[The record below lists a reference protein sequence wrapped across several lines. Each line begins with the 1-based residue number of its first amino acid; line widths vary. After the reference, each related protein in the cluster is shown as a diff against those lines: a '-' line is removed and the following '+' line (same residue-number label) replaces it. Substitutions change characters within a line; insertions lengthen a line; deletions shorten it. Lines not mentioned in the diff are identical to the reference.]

1 MHAGGGG
8 SARTSVSGEQ
18 TLTDTTLLRERRHRS
33 GEQSRGRKRER
44 ERERKKERERE
55 KETGATATLIE
66 HGRVYCPLLEVEDS
80 CHWRIEAVTHARAS
94 PFSVG

>member
-44 ERERKKERERE
+44 ERKRKRERDWRNGDSDRAWE
-55 KETGATATLIE
+55 SVLPTAR
-66 HGRVYCPLLEVEDS
+66 G
-80 CHWRIEAVTHARAS
+80 
-94 PFSVG
+94 GG